1 MLIEFSELLTRREK
15 ERVVRNKMKYVQ
27 AFVTSFSVNESSVEG
42 LEYNSIPAWDSLGHM
57 GLIAELEEAFSIQME
72 MDDIIDFSSFK
83 KGFEIL
89 SKYGVKF

>member
-1 MLIEFSELLTRREK
+1 VE
-15 ERVVRNKMKYVQ
+15 NKMKYVQ